1 MVRETAGSERR
12 ETGSV
17 NITTLRFPVL
27 LVAALG
33 LFIALRLAVSP
44 LVPIALAARR
54 DVGARTSTTESAHRV
69 SAESATAIVSRDPFR
84 IVRRPTLPAY
94 DPLRLAE
101 QLAPPPP
108 TPVLSLVGV
117 VIGAVPS
124 AVIEGLPGVEGSR
137 VLRVGDVV
145 AGLRVKQIS
154 NGRVVIVGM
163 DTTWVLEVREP
174 WKN

>member
-1 MVRETAGSERR
+1 
-12 ETGSV
+12 
-17 NITTLRFPVL
+17 
-27 LVAALG
+27 
-33 LFIALRLAVSP
+33 
-44 LVPIALAARR
+44 
-54 DVGARTSTTESAHRV
+54 
-69 SAESATAIVSRDPFR
+69 
-84 IVRRPTLPAY
+84 LPAY
-94 DPLRLAE
+94 DPLRLAA

-108 TPVLSLVGV
+108 RPVLSLVGV

-124 AVIEGLPGVEGSR
+124 VVIEGLPGVEGSR

-154 NGRVVIVGM
+154 NGRVVIAGM